1 MEMKTRYSPENEV
14 LQKITDLCEERE
26 WTLYKLAKESHISYS
41 TLNNLFLR
49 ENIPT
54 IPTIQ
59 KICYA
64 FQITLS
70 EFFETP
76 TETYDSLTEEEQL
89 LVNAWKEL
97 QGSDRQLLMSYI
109 RGLVQK
115 KKESESQENPD

>member
-41 TLNNLFLR
+41 TLNNLFIR
-49 ENIPT
+49 NNVPT

-70 EFFETP
+70 EFFKTS
-76 TETYDSLTEEEQL
+76 TVTYDSLTKEEQL
-89 LVNAWKEL
+89 IVDAWKEMP
-97 QGSDRQLLMSYI
+97 GSDRKLLMSYI
-109 RGLVQK
+109 RDILQEETSVQI
-115 KKESESQENPD
+115 PD